1 MNEFCAIGLHSF
13 SEWQDSKDG
22 NWQSR
27 SCRECKRPEQRP
39 WEPEAKPP
47 FDPYSELHRKF

>member
-39 WEPEAKPP
+39 WEPEAKPA
-47 FDPYSELHRKF
+47 FDPYSDLHRKF